1 MGNKENIIITNR
13 GKLDYSRKT
22 LIMGILNLT
31 PDSFSDG
38 GEYNDLESAVARA
51 KEIEEAGADIID
63 IGAESSRPYSERICE
78 EVEKKRLLPV
88 LDEILKLTSIPISI
102 DTYKS
107 SVARAALK
115 RGASIINDISGLRY
129 DKKMAA
135 AAAEFNAPVIIMH
148 IQGKPENMQDNP
160 SYNNLI
166 FEIKEYLWQGIKLAL
181 EAGLSDDKIII
192 DPGIGFG
199 KKQVHNLQIL
209 NRLESF
215 KELEYP
221 ILIGTS
227 RKSLIKFVN
236 ESETDNRLFGTAAT
250 VTASIMKGANIVRI
264 HDVKEIKKV
273 ALMSDALK
281 WEGEHEK

>member
-181 EAGLSDDKIII
+181 EAGLSDEKIII

>member
-51 KEIEEAGADIID
+51 KEIEEAGANIID

-88 LDEILKLTSIPISI
+88 LDEILKVTSIPISI

-181 EAGLSDDKIII
+181 EAGLSDEKIII

>member
-51 KEIEEAGADIID
+51 KEIEEAGANIID

-181 EAGLSDDKIII
+181 EAGLSDEKIII

>member
-88 LDEILKLTSIPISI
+88 LDEILKVTSIPISI

-181 EAGLSDDKIII
+181 EAGLSDEKIII

>member
-51 KEIEEAGADIID
+51 KEIEKAGADIID

-88 LDEILKLTSIPISI
+88 LDEILKVTSIPISI

-236 ESETDNRLFGTAAT
+236 EAETDNRLFGTAAT